1 MGHLTKI
8 WGSGLLLIFLFPR
21 PAAAQADLIV
31 TDDEFMAFQRYQ
43 LEQYVSAR
51 ELGEEIIRDHPTSIV
66 GHAVLGMVMRYGEGN
81 LPRSLYHLRHARQLL
96 ETQFGTNPT
105 GQEARVWHVRIL
117 EENTFTCGEMELFE
131 EELEIW
137 DDYDRIYDPDRPGER
152 IWPTMML
159 RRFDEAREWARQA
172 IESGDR
178 WAYRQAMNGMCAIE
192 NEAGNRAESYRWC
205 TTHANEFWNM
215 PGYGSVYFC
224 NAGESARGM
233 LRLDESERYYLE
245 ATRRDVEWYANPWMD
260 LAGIYLRAGRMA
272 QAAQAVRAMHAYAL
286 RRPPHT
292 QQQDQSERNR
302 TVAALLIV
310 VGRPEDALTL
320 TELAVTYP
328 DRRGGQSRSPEAD
341 LATNALLNRRALLD
355 AAEVVL
361 ERSSTGSAWERI
373 SGGVEAAWL
382 RTRAFRSSR
391 RVVALLQDPELL
403 IGLLEAEGHFAM
415 GTPPWLTSDLVEV
428 VGPGPV
434 SAAIALARE
443 RNDLPALSAYF
454 DAYGAVAADARGDM
468 EAAVALA
475 RSASEGLPEHEALL
489 RAQARLILA
498 RAARDGGDMDGAAAV
513 FMEVLQADPTLIR
526 RRGERLPLRVES
538 ADDELSRRAAE
549 LIGRSPRIDRDS
561 DSPILL
567 QVRSDGGGSLCQLCL
582 VTTNGGDA
590 GCHDEVL
597 EQGVELEVRA
607 RACAAVF
614 HERVLAPR
622 ADPSVFDP
630 SSLDS
635 ANRGGGTLDDIIS
648 GGP

>member
-1 MGHLTKI
+1 MGPTTKAAFAA
-8 WGSGLLLIFLFPR
+8 LLACVLFPT
-21 PAAAQADLIV
+21 AVWGQADLV
-31 TDDEFMAFQRYQ
+31 LSDDEFMAFQRYQ

-51 ELGEEIIRDHPTSIV
+51 ELSQEIIEDHPTSVV
-66 GHAVLGMVMRYGEGN
+66 GHAVMGMVMRYGEGN

-96 ETQFGTNPT
+96 ETQFGSAPT
-105 GQEARVWHVRIL
+105 GPEASTWHMRIL
-117 EENTFTCGEMELFE
+117 EETTFTCGEMERFE

-137 DDYDRIYDPDRPGER
+137 DDFDRLYDPDRPGER

-159 RRFDEAREWARQA
+159 RRFDEARRWAQRS
-172 IESGDR
+172 IDSGDR

-215 PGYGSVYFC
+215 PGYGAVYFC

-233 LRLDESERYYLE
+233 LRLDEAERFYLE
-245 ATRRDVEWYANPWMD
+245 ATQRDVEWYANPWGD
-260 LAGIYLRAGRMA
+260 LAGLYLRAGRMA
-272 QAAQAVRAMHAYAL
+272 QAAAAVRQMHAYAR

-302 TVAALLIV
+302 TVAALLIIA
-310 VGRPEDALTL
+310 GRPEDALTL
-320 TELAVTYP
+320 TELAVVYP

-355 AAEVVL
+355 AAEVVV
-361 ERSSTGSAWERI
+361 ERASTGSIWERI
-373 SGGVEAAWL
+373 SAGAEAAWL
-382 RTRAFRSSR
+382 RTRAFRSGR
-391 RVVALLQDPELL
+391 RVVALLQDQDLL
-403 IGLLEAEGHFAM
+403 IGLLEAEGHLAM

-428 VGPGPV
+428 IGPGPI
-434 SAAIALARE
+434 SAALDIARE
-443 RNDLPALSAYF
+443 ENDLPALAAYF
-454 DAYGAVAADARGDM
+454 DAYEAVARGDSDD
-468 EAAVALA
+468 AVALA
-475 RSASEGLPEHEALL
+475 HSASEGLPENEALL

-498 RAARDGGDMDGAAAV
+498 RAARDSGDLDSAAALY
-513 FMEVLQADPTLIR
+513 MELVQLDPTLIR
-526 RRGERLPLRVES
+526 RWRERLPLRIES
-538 ADDELSRRAAE
+538 SDDPLSRHTAE
-549 LIGRSPRIDRDS
+549 LIGRSPRIDRHGE
-561 DSPILL
+561 SPMVL
-567 QVRSDGGGSLCQLCL
+567 QVRSDGGGTTCQICL

-590 GCHDEVL
+590 GCHDQAL
-597 EQGVELEVRA
+597 ESDAELEARA
-607 RACAAVF
+607 RECAAVF

-635 ANRGGGTLDDIIS
+635 STRGGTTIDDILP